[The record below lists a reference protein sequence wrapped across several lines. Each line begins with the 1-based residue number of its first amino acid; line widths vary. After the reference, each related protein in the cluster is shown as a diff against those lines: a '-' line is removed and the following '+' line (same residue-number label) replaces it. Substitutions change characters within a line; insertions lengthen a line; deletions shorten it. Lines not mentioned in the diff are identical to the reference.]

1 MIPDFNRLKIFCH
14 VFVHKSVSKAA
25 RELNLSQPAVSQ
37 HIKKLEKELRIPLF
51 TRTNRKIVPTPAAR
65 RLYDRMAPLV
75 EEIKKEIK
83 YIRRPL
89 DTPYGLLRIGASE
102 ICGGNYLTSICNKFR
117 YRFPT
122 VTYKLS
128 CADNQSLLSSLA
140 RGDLDLALIEQ
151 VSGSNSSEVINTH
164 YYTCET
170 VLSEPLVLVCSKSYF
185 NRHRTGVQDLEQLSQ
200 REYLTTTSGR
210 IILELWFQHHYDQVP
225 NELNYV
231 LTTDNSQPFL
241 DGIRNGM
248 GLGVIPLTIA
258 SKGID
263 SGALQRIVGSAD
275 EIISSL
281 SLVQLRNKSTSLTEK
296 AFSAVL
302 KKEFSH

>member
-75 EEIKKEIK
+75 EEIKNEIK

-102 ICGGNYLTSICNKFR
+102 LCGGNYLTSVCNKFR

-128 CADNQSLLSSLA
+128 CANNQSLLSSLA
-140 RGDLDLALIEQ
+140 RGDLDIALIEQ
-151 VSGSNSSEVINTH
+151 IFGSNSHQISNMQH
-164 YYTCET
+164 YTSET
-170 VLSEPLVLVCSKSYF
+170 VMSEPLLLVCSKSYF
-185 NRHRTGVQDLEQLSQ
+185 NRHRTGVHDLEQLSQ
-200 REYLTTTSGR
+200 REYLTTTSGKMF
-210 IILELWFQHHYDQVP
+210 LEHWFQHHYHEVP
-225 NELNYV
+225 LELNYV
-231 LTTDNSQPFL
+231 LMTDNSQVYL
-241 DGIRNGM
+241 DAIRNGM
-248 GLGVIPLTIA
+248 GLGVVPQTIVR
-258 SKGID
+258 KGID
-263 SGALQRIVGSAD
+263 SGLLQHIGGSTH
-275 EIISSL
+275 ELISTL
-281 SLVQLRNKSTSLTEK
+281 SLFQLKNKAASLTEK

-302 KKEFSH
+302 KKELS